1 MSSNPS
7 SQSASV
13 KYQFRP
19 QALTSSKASCRSAFI
34 LTVYQKKMLI
44 NEITVFENHSK
55 CLALK
60 FLHFQLS
67 LVYPNQLSAQARRY
81 VTH

>member
-1 MSSNPS
+1 
-7 SQSASV
+7 
-13 KYQFRP
+13 
-19 QALTSSKASCRSAFI
+19 
-34 LTVYQKKMLI
+34 MLI

-67 LVYPNQLSAQARRY
+67 LVYPNQLSAQACRY
-81 VTH
+81 VTHMFESASAPVRHPLSVARYARNVAKRVFGLTRALFS